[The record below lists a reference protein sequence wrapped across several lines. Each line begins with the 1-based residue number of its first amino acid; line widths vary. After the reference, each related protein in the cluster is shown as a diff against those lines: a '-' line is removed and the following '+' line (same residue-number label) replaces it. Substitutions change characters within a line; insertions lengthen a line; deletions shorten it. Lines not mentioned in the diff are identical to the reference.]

1 MTGEDQSGGRA
12 WGDWAAMAGFGLV
25 ASAAFV
31 PVHPLILVIAGFGLI
46 YFGIFRKH
54 KYLSYMALVL
64 AGAFCFLQAPPYYV
78 FVWPVPL
85 LICFATLIGVWYCQR
100 HSTSPTPPFIRLGT
114 LSFQDFCLALAIS
127 AVSVVILLIWFRLTD
142 PDVSNLSEQI
152 PDIGPLAMVGLAIVF
167 SIVNAVLE
175 ETVWRGAIQS
185 WLTTIISAP
194 AAILL
199 QAISFGAPHL
209 HGFPNGILG
218 IFLATCYGVLLGALA
233 QKTNGLAA
241 PLAAHIFTDLAIFYI
256 LLSLV

>member
-78 FVWPVPL
+78 FVW
-85 LICFATLIGVWYCQR
+85 
-100 HSTSPTPPFIRLGT
+100 
-114 LSFQDFCLALAIS
+114 
-127 AVSVVILLIWFRLTD
+127 VVILLIWFRLTD